1 MFFHVRLID
10 NPETPEKRG
19 QSRLD
24 HWRYFE
30 DHRDHFIARGATK
43 SDDEEVFLSSV
54 LFVEFEDWAEV
65 RSFVHNEPHNRNG
78 VYNDVRINRWG
89 HGLNPKR
96 QRDFARRDDQVTWY
110 IRGFGKPGMHPRR
123 MDLLQNHLDYF
134 APFDKDRF
142 IARGGVRSDDGNEW
156 QGSANLIALPSRDAV
171 QEFLD
176 QEPFY
181 KNGLYESVLVERY
194 IFGGRP
200 GQVV

>member
-10 NPETPEKRG
+10 NTETPEKRG

-24 HWRYFE
+24 HWRYFD

-43 SDDEEVFLSSV
+43 SDDEEMFLSSV

-65 RSFVHNEPHNRNG
+65 RSFVHNEPHNQNG
-78 VYNDVRINRWG
+78 VYNDVLINRWG

-110 IRGFGKPGMHPRR
+110 IRGFGKPGMHRNR
-123 MDLLQNHLDYF
+123 MDLLQDHLDYF

-156 QGSANLIALPSRDAV
+156 RGSANLIALPSRDAV